1 MNSSHG
7 RAGKT
12 QVGDPAEDLFTS
24 SGLPYVHASLFVPVD
39 KPRLRKCPNAAN
51 ALKRFEGVSKDA
63 QVHGE
68 VKGGG
73 RQKRKQSRRRG
84 GPNASVYISG
94 THLYSE
100 TV

>member
-1 MNSSHG
+1 MQKISLPLPVCC
-7 RAGKT
+7 T
-12 QVGDPAEDLFTS
+12 FT
-24 SGLPYVHASLFVPVD
+24 LPVLYFL
-39 KPRLRKCPNAAN
+39 RLRKCPNTAN

-73 RQKRKQSRRRG
+73 RQKRKRSRRRG
-84 GPNASVYISG
+84 GPNASVYESG

-100 TV
+100 RV